1 MTRPVFK
8 SLHRQALVL
17 GGEREL
23 VQFSAL
29 LAFIVGAGGQT
40 LLSISCALAF
50 WCVALFCLQRMAKS
64 DPCLSAVFRRHVRQ
78 QTVYPARSTPWV
90 RG

>member
-1 MTRPVFK
+1 MSRSVFK
-8 SLHRQALVL
+8 SLHRQPLVL

-40 LLSISCALAF
+40 LLSVTSAFCF
-50 WCVALFCLQRMAKS
+50 WCVALFCLRQMAKI
-64 DPCLSAVFRRHVRQ
+64 DPMLSQVFRRHVKQ
-78 QTVYPARSTPWV
+78 QAVYPARSTPWA
-90 RG
+90 R